1 MESCLSLRMKLP
13 LLIVL
18 AMSCFGCVSRQ
29 AALLDDGAIVEA
41 FLGGYRSVVSSPR
54 PPVVAVHHSPRRT
67 MVQLEAEELLTK
79 FVRKFLTFEICPFN
93 EAEVEQQMLKFEP
106 FLESTKNSKTHLIE
120 LFRQM
125 I

>member
-41 FLGGYRSVVSSPR
+41 FLGGYRSLVSSPQSS
-54 PPVVAVHHSPRRT
+54 VVTGNHNPRKT
-67 MVQLEAEELLTK
+67 MIQLEAEELRIRNELHLT
-79 FVRKFLTFEICPFN
+79 R
-93 EAEVEQQMLKFEP
+93 AERMQKLRAIWDQQLVLMGK
-106 FLESTKNSKTHLIE
+106 K
-120 LFRQM
+120 
-125 I
+125 

>member
-41 FLGGYRSVVSSPR
+41 FLGGYRSVVNSTRPLVMPTHQSPR
-54 PPVVAVHHSPRRT
+54 KT
-67 MVQLEAEELLTK
+67 MIQLEAEELRIRNEPNLT
-79 FVRKFLTFEICPFN
+79 R
-93 EAEVEQQMLKFEP
+93 AERMQKLRAIWDQQLVLMGK
-106 FLESTKNSKTHLIE
+106 K
-120 LFRQM
+120 
-125 I
+125 

>member
-1 MESCLSLRMKLP
+1 
-13 LLIVL
+13 LL
-18 AMSCFGCVSRQ
+18 VSPYTEEKV
-29 AALLDDGAIVEA
+29 ALLKVLEKTYARE
-41 FLGGYRSVVSSPR
+41 
-54 PPVVAVHHSPRRT
+54 
-67 MVQLEAEELLTK
+67 LEAEELLTK

-93 EAEVEQQMLKFEP
+93 ETEVEQQMLKFEP

>member
-67 MVQLEAEELLTK
+67 MIQLEAEELRIRKEPNLT
-79 FVRKFLTFEICPFN
+79 R
-93 EAEVEQQMLKFEP
+93 AERMQKLRAIWDQQLVLMGK
-106 FLESTKNSKTHLIE
+106 K
-120 LFRQM
+120 
-125 I
+125 